1 MSMPHRESPVRRKPY
16 ERPELTRVHVDPVR
30 ELLLATPCNPGPNR
44 LCEPPVCTGG
54 PR

>member
-30 ELLLATPCNPGPNR
+30 ELLLATPCNPGPN
-44 LCEPPVCTGG
+44 LQCQAPVCAPN

>member
-30 ELLLATPCNPGPNR
+30 ELLLATPCNPGPN
-44 LCEPPVCTGG
+44 LQCAPPVCVPN